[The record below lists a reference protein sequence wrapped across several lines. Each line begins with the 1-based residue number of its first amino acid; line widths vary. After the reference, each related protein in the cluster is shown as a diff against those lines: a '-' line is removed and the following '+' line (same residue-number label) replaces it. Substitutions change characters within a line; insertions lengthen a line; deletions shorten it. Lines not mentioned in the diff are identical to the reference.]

1 MAIGI
6 RYAHTNLIAK
16 DWRSLAR
23 FYIEVFGGEPA
34 GPERDQRGTWLDQA
48 TGLQGAH
55 LQGIHLRL
63 PGHGNR
69 GPTLEIFTYDETLER
84 PHPVAN
90 RAGYGHVAFE
100 VS

>member
-16 DWRSLAR
+16 DWRSLVR
-23 FYIEVFGGEPA
+23 FYMEVFGCEPA

-48 TGLQGAH
+48 TGLRGAH

-69 GPTLEIFTYDETLER
+69 ARPSRSSPATKHSNGRTQSPTEPATDMSL
-84 PHPVAN
+84 
-90 RAGYGHVAFE
+90 
-100 VS
+100 SK